1 VGTCRRRG
9 LLLARNPIAAE
20 DMGKARAA
28 RRDQRQAKRAVA
40 RGSRDTKYANQKGGI
55 SKSSRRG
62 SHGTVASDEAPMAVI
77 RDGKAVWIGA
87 DAPAEPAAS
96 FPDDEQHSCGG
107 HDSDRVSAHKKLRS
121 LQKKLRRVTD
131 LKLRRRQGEEF
142 DGAQLALVRSDAA
155 LREQIRSFEQ
165 VSDGADDAS
174 DAGAGDDDA
183 GVADGND
190 GGDDAACDV
199 AGDEADAAPT
209 GSRLQVRRELKKR
222 KHLELLRRREEKK
235 RSRADRK

>member
-1 VGTCRRRG
+1 
-9 LLLARNPIAAE
+9 
-20 DMGKARAA
+20 MGKARAA

-96 FPDDEQHSCGG
+96 LPDDEQPSGG
-107 HDSDRVSAHKKLRS
+107 HSDRMSAHKKLRS

-131 LKLRRRQGEEF
+131 LKLRQRQGEEF
-142 DGAQLALVRSDAA
+142 DGAQLALVRSEAA

-165 VSDGADDAS
+165 TTDGAADDAS

-183 GVADGND
+183 GVADGDD

-199 AGDEADAAPT
+199 AAGDEAAAAPT